1 MKKSKI
7 KILLA
12 DDIPTFID
20 TITSHLDTIGND
32 FTYIRASNGRD
43 ACKKAL
49 RNIPD
54 LIIMDWDMPQMN
66 GIEAM
71 KFLKKNHIL
80 KDIPV
85 IFSSGFTGSENVKD
99 AMEAGA
105 IDYIKKPI
113 DSIELIARVKSV
125 LALQNSIKNLKI
137 KQEELNSEREKVE
150 KLLKGLM
157 PAKIVDEIKATGTS
171 RPRSY
176 RCASVMFIDLVGFT
190 KKSTQMSPRR
200 LISELNDLFS
210 SFDHIITINN
220 CIRIKTLGDG
230 YLAVCGLPE
239 VNEDHANLIISAAF
253 DLKEY
258 IQIRNKTNP
267 IKWKIRIG
275 INSGPIIGSLI
286 GFENYLFDVFGA
298 TVNAASRIQKN
309 ADPMEISCGKNTV
322 NLTRDNYL
330 FSYNGKSELKG
341 LGEVDIFNIIEKRKP
356 IEATTAKVNLDFL
369 FQKY

>member
-1 MKKSKI
+1 MNNSII
-7 KILLA
+7 KILLV
-12 DDIPTFID
+12 DDNPSITD
-20 TITSHLDTIGND
+20 TIIAHLDTIGND
-32 FTYIRASNGRD
+32 FTYIRAINGRE

-49 RNIPD
+49 HEIPD
-54 LIIMDWDMPQMN
+54 LIIMDWEMPQMN

-71 KFLKKNHIL
+71 KFLKKKNVL

-125 LALQNSIKNLKI
+125 LTLQNSIKNLKI
-137 KQEELNSEREKVE
+137 KQEELSSEREKVE

-190 KKSTQMSPRR
+190 KKSAEMSPRR
-200 LISELNDLFS
+200 LISELNDIFS
-210 SFDHIITINN
+210 AFDHIITINK

-239 VNEDHANLIISAAF
+239 TNENHANSIIDASL
-253 DLKEY
+253 DLKAY
-258 IQIRNKTNP
+258 IELRNKTNT

-309 ADPMEISCGKNTV
+309 AEPMEISCGKNTV
-322 NLTRDNYL
+322 NLTRENYI

-341 LGEVDIFNIIEKRKP
+341 LGEVDTYNIKEKRNPAESTP
-356 IEATTAKVNLDFL
+356 IKVDFDFL